1 MVEVIVLEKRNQPR
15 LLVFVRTFGAKELI
29 EVINSFT
36 ISNFVRAMGLCA
48 LYIVL
53 LMSLHS
59 LKTMNNYKLLMD
71 KLKHST

>member
-15 LLVFVRTFGAKELI
+15 HLLLVKTFGTKQSI
-29 EVINSFT
+29 GIINSFT
-36 ISNFVRAMGLCA
+36 ISIFVRAMGLCA
-48 LYIVL
+48 LYIML

-59 LKTMNNYKLLMD
+59 LKTMNNRKLLMD